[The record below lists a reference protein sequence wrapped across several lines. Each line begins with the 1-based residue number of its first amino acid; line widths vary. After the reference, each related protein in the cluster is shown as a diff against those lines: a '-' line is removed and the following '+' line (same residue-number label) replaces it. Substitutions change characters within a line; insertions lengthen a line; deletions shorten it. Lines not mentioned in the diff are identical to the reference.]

1 MSSSSVKKRP
11 SAETD
16 DRNPKRAKHAETGA
30 GDDGASAS
38 ASAGA
43 GGEPDLLK
51 GVEKLYSVGAIAIPG
66 RGRCLTV
73 LSAAS
78 GDSGGVD
85 IPVYGLLAKNVSA
98 SRLRFQTEA
107 DCSTED

>member
-51 GVEKLYSVGAIAIPG
+51 GVEKLYSQVVIQ
-66 RGRCLTV
+66 
-73 LSAAS
+73 AALIFRYM
-78 GDSGGVD
+78 D
-85 IPVYGLLAKNVSA
+85 Y
-98 SRLRFQTEA
+98 SRRMSVHP
-107 DCSTED
+107 D